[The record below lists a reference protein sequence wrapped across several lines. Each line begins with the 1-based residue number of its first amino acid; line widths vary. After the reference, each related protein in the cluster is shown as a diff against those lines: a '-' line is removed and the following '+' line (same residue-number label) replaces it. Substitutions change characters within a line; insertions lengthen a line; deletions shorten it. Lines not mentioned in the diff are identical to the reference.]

1 MFTNTIDKNNDNNND
16 KKTNKKVLLNHVI
29 TELIYKYDFGT
40 VPVRTRV
47 YVCTIMCVFM
57 NCNQTKQT

>member
-1 MFTNTIDKNNDNNND
+1 MYLGKATMYLFSTNTIDKNNNGNNNNK

-40 VPVRTRV
+40 APCGHE
-47 YVCTIMCVFM
+47 CTCV
-57 NCNQTKQT
+57 